1 MPEITFTSFSDNIY
15 TSEQG
20 TPFVISV
27 VTDSGASSIEPVV
40 TSQLPPPPPP
50 PTVSGGF
57 DNLNYYSTAYVYHD
71 NKKSRVTTLTTKG
84 LDDVGSGALRET
96 KLKVFNRKESEIA
109 DSNVYFQVVQAAI
122 SSSFDTFKIVH
133 GNSESDVTDV
143 LSSPVSNGK
152 LQFSIPRMDDNTTEY
167 TMKYKTTTNV
177 VAAITDFTDAVNG
190 DTKVI
195 DENTVANT
203 EIFAFTA
210 TTVEAEQITSGVT
223 YTITDGNGGE
233 HFKIDGNKLK
243 TTSNKIDYEA
253 PTVSI
258 SLTIQGQSSS
268 GGGASISKDITVTV
282 TDLNESPTLLTFT
295 KISENIL
302 TNSEGRVGNISISD
316 EDTNSAYNSYTFVI
330 YNKGTTNTHDSLV
343 IINQTEVHIKQDT
356 SLVVGDNEFT
366 IKATGSDAVAG
377 HTLSEDFV
385 ISVGQHDRP
394 PSGTI
399 PDSTLDEDS
408 GPTTITLSDHITD
421 LDGNAITFTLGST
434 HNTDLL
440 TVSLDGAALTY
451 TLVAHAHGDTT
462 ITVSAEA
469 NGKSIDAAFQVS
481 VTSVND
487 SPVYNDGI
495 SDIDISTGNAITP
508 IELSNFFNDAD
519 VGDTLTYSAS
529 SGDTGVATV
538 SISGSAMT
546 ITEVSTGTCV
556 INISVTDGT
565 ETVTHDMNV
574 TFSTRL
580 RGDMNNDG
588 LVNLT
593 DLLFMMKYLNEETE
607 QVDQAGQDSGF
618 NAAANVNV
626 DSKVDVADL
635 IYIQNHLNQV
645 SGYQIAGTSF

>member
-1 MPEITFTSFSDNIY
+1 MPEITFTSFSDASY
-15 TSEQG
+15 SSEQG

-27 VTDSGASSIEPVV
+27 VTDSGASSIDPLV

-50 PTVSGGF
+50 PTASGGF
-57 DNLNYYSTAYVYHD
+57 DNLNYYSTAYIYLD
-71 NKKSRVTTLTTKG
+71 SKRSRVTTLTTKG
-84 LDDVGSGALRET
+84 MDDPGSGALRET
-96 KLKVFNRKESEIA
+96 ILKVFNRKQSDIEE
-109 DSNVYFQVVQAAI
+109 SNVYFQVDQAEL
-122 SSSFDTFKIVH
+122 SSSFDTFKIRDH
-133 GNSESDVTDV
+133 GEDTETDIFASNV
-143 LSSPVSNGK
+143 INGK
-152 LQFSIPRMDDNTTEY
+152 LHFSIPRMDDNTTVY
-167 TMKYKTTTNV
+167 TLKYKTTTNV
-177 VAAITDFTDAVNG
+177 VAAISDFTDAVNG
-190 DTKVI
+190 DTKEI
-195 DENTVANT
+195 GENTVANT

-223 YTITDGNGGE
+223 YTITSGNSGN
-233 HFKIDGNKLK
+233 HFVIDGNVLK
-243 TTSNKIDYEA
+243 TTSTPINYDA

-258 SLTIQGQSSS
+258 SLSIQGQSIS
-268 GGGASISKDITVTV
+268 GGATISKDFTVNV
-282 TDLNESPTLLTFT
+282 TDLNETPTLLTFT
-295 KISENIL
+295 KISDTLL
-302 TNSEGRVGNISISD
+302 TDSDGKIGDIVITD
-316 EDTNSAYNSYTFVI
+316 EDTNTAYNSYTFVI
-330 YNKGTTNTHDSLV
+330 FNKDTTNAHDTLQ
-343 IINQTEVHIKQDT
+343 ILNQTEVHIKEGS
-356 SLVVGDNEFT
+356 SLIVGDNEFT
-366 IKATGSDAVAG
+366 IKATGSDTVAG
-377 HTLSEDFV
+377 HTLSDNFV

-399 PDSTLDEDS
+399 PDSTIAEDS
-408 GPTTITLSDHITD
+408 GPTTVTLSDHITD

-469 NGKSIDAAFQVS
+469 NGKSVDVAFQVS

-487 SPVYNDGI
+487 LPVYNDGI

-508 IELSNFFNDAD
+508 IDLSNYFSDAD
-519 VGDTLTYSAS
+519 VGDSLTYSATS
-529 SGDTGVATV
+529 SVTGVATV
-538 SISGSAMT
+538 SISGSTMT
-546 ITEVSTGTCV
+546 ITEVSTGTSV
-556 INISVTDGT
+556 INISVSDGT

-588 LVNLT
+588 LVNIT
-593 DLLFMMKYLNEETE
+593 DLLFLMKYLNEETE

-626 DSKVDVADL
+626 DSNVDVADL